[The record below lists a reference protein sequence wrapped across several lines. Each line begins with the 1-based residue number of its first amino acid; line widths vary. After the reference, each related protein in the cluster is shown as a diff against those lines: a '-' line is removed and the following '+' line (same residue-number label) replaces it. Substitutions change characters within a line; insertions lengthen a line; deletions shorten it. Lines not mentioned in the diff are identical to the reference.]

1 MEYCGW
7 KELELTEEELSSLY
21 SEQLFPITSSYKF
34 KQNEYLI
41 AKNNAKEIIDYFKY
55 NKGFFERV
63 KYPIIK
69 SDYMGEVKPRNPQQ
83 VLAIDLLQNPN
94 ITIKLLGGT
103 YGTGKDY
110 LMLSQ
115 AVAAIQKNQFKKIVY
130 IRNNF
135 GVENS
140 KDVGY
145 LPGNQIEKMLPWA
158 MPLADILGGVNALE
172 SAIEEEIVEVQP
184 LYYLRGRSFKDSI
197 VYVSEGENLTCK
209 NCQLI
214 IGRIGEGSE
223 LWMNG
228 DCRQAD
234 SSVFR
239 ADSGLEAMVNKLS
252 GNELFG
258 YVKLIKSER
267 SKTAALC
274 DLLD

>member
-7 KELELTEEELSSLY
+7 KQIEVTEEELSSLY
-21 SEQLFPITSSYKF
+21 SEHLFPIGTPYTF

-41 AKNNAKEIIDYFKY
+41 ATDTTGKVVDYFRVDG
-55 NKGFFERV
+55 GFFERV
-63 KYPIIK
+63 KYSIIR

-83 VLAIDLLQNPN
+83 VLAIDLLQNPS
-94 ITIKLLGGT
+94 ITVKVLGGT
-103 YGTGKDY
+103 YGSGKDY

-115 AVAAIQKNQFKKIVY
+115 AVAALQKGQFKKIVY

-140 KDVGY
+140 KDVGF
-145 LPGNQIEKMLPWA
+145 LPGDQIDKMLPWA
-158 MPLADILGGVNALE
+158 MPLADILGGTHALE
-172 SAIEEEIVEVQP
+172 EAIHQGVIEVQP

-197 VYVSEGENLTCK
+197 VYVSEGENLTRK

-234 SSVFR
+234 SQVFR
-239 ADSGLEAMVNKLS
+239 TDSGMEAMVEKLS
-252 GNELFG
+252 GNKLFG
-258 YVKLIKSER
+258 YVKLVKSER
-267 SKTAALC
+267 SETAALC

>member
-7 KELELTEEELSSLY
+7 KELKLTEEELSSLY
-21 SEQLFPITSSYKF
+21 SEQLFPISSKYFF

-41 AKNNAKEIIDYFKY
+41 ARNQENKIVDYFRF
-55 NKGFFERV
+55 NNGFFERI

-94 ITIKLLGGT
+94 VTVKLLGGT
-103 YGTGKDY
+103 YGSGKDY

-140 KDVGY
+140 KDVGF
-145 LPGNQIEKMLPWA
+145 LPGDEIDKMLPWA
-158 MPLADILGGVNALE
+158 MPLADILGGTHALE
-172 SAIEEEIVEVQP
+172 ESIHQGVIEVQP

-197 VYVSEGENLTCK
+197 VYVSEGENLTRK

-214 IGRIGEGSE
+214 LGRIGEGSE

-234 SSVFR
+234 SHVFR
-239 ADSGLEAMVNKLS
+239 ADSGMEAMVNKLS
-252 GNELFG
+252 GNDLFG

-267 SKTAALC
+267 SATAALC